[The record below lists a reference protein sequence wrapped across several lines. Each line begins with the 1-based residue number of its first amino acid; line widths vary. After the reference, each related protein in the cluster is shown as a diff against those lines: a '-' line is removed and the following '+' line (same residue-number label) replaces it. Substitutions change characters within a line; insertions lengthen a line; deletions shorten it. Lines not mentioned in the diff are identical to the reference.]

1 MPETDFAAQLARLA
15 PEVDEAGAKSV
26 FERHRQ
32 PSGTPR
38 WLLPAAVV
46 VLIVVGVTGLV
57 LMRGDDATAP
67 VSPVDDALRP
77 NEGETL
83 IADEG
88 YFDVVTVGETTV
100 GFGNAAL
107 VGSTEELD
115 SLWAGWNPGVEQP
128 DVEFAEAVALVMTRP
143 DNACAD
149 VVTRFEV
156 TDRNGVSTWTPVF
169 EERADACEDPLL
181 SWLYVVAIDRAALG
195 DRADIVVPAAE
206 LYDVSEQT
214 IEYTA
219 PEGGPDGTADP
230 ATVTVTPTDVVVP
243 LPPEG
248 EPELHNTAAGM
259 FYVVNHGDG
268 DVSVV
273 PAVRDRPVDDDL
285 GVTML
290 QSFVVPSESGGSFF
304 SDGNVWDAWGRAATL
319 GRTDD
324 LSGYAARV
332 DGDEVEVLSS
342 DDTRVEGDP
351 DVPDGEE
358 YPLPPRPPFEAITPE
373 QFVTLSSSGLI
384 WRLFDAELVVEN
396 GVGRICDVDTS
407 IPADRLQGCDESGI
421 VIDTDV
427 RSSDLQTTTWFE
439 PPILAFQ
446 DPVRGFTHVV
456 PLAGYSSR
464 NERLGIDTG
473 DAFVT
478 SIRIECGGPDGSLVM
493 ANVGLEMPER
503 ATRTLTVV
511 EDGQEL
517 GNGTTSGNGQVVIGF
532 GLTEAPG
539 ETAELVVT
547 DGDIEYARILVP
559 AEAAT
564 SCATSE
570 AALWAPPSESGRDDD
585 VPFRVVSRPIG
596 GSGGGWIGW
605 AADQAQLDSL
615 STLFDRVGTGDPI
628 DFESEIALLV
638 SIDGDACGPFFDGLD
653 LVDGHVQVR
662 TFSDPEDGCRLPLTQ
677 EATVLALPRSELSG
691 TTSIAADTTS
701 SPTIVEFATD
711 SGRFLAIGDA
721 GFQVTNAQIDC
732 RNTGQLQLTILGHGE
747 GVESM
752 AVEARIGERPLA
764 DAMYPSVIPADGAL
778 YASVAIPDD
787 VVLDEPVTFTV
798 DPAGS
803 TGGLLES
810 PPISPDALGPLPSS
824 CR

>member
-77 NEGETL
+77 NDGETL
-83 IADEG
+83 IADEA
-88 YFDVVTVGETTV
+88 YFEVVIVAETTV

-156 TDRNGVSTWTPVF
+156 TNRNGVSTWIPVF

-219 PEGGPDGTADP
+219 PDGTPDESDDA
-230 ATVTVTPTDVVVP
+230 ATVTLTPTDVVVP

-268 DVSVV
+268 DVSVIQ
-273 PAVRDRPVDDDL
+273 ATIDLISPVDPDTTNL
-285 GVTML
+285 M
-290 QSFVVPSESGGSFF
+290 SFVVASESGRSFF
-304 SDGNVWDAWGRAATL
+304 SEGEVWDAWGRSAT
-319 GRTDD
+319 RDRVDD
-324 LSGYAARV
+324 LTGYAGRV
-332 DGDEVEVLSS
+332 VGDEVEILAS
-342 DDTRVEGDP
+342 DATRVEGDP
-351 DVPDGEE
+351 EVPDGEQ
-358 YPLPPRPPFEAITPE
+358 YPLPARPFGDGITVE
-373 QFVTLSSSGLI
+373 QFFTLSSSGPI
-384 WRLFDAELVVEN
+384 WRMFDAQLVVEE
-396 GVGRICDVDTS
+396 GVGRICPVDEVVDPT
-407 IPADRLQGCDESGI
+407 GCPDAGM
-421 VIDTDV
+421 VIDTQV
-427 RSSDLQTTTWFE
+427 RSGNADLTSWYGS
-439 PPILAFQ
+439 PILAFQ
-446 DPVRGFTHVV
+446 DPVRGFTHVI

-478 SIRIECGGPDGSLVM
+478 SIRIGCGGPDGSLVM

-517 GNGTTSGNGQVVIGF
+517 GNGTTSGSGQVVIGF
-532 GLTEAPG
+532 GLTEVPG
-539 ETAELVVT
+539 ENAELVVT
-547 DGDIEYARILVP
+547 DGDIEYARIPIP
-559 AEAAT
+559 AETVT

-570 AALWAPPSESGRDDD
+570 AAPWEPPSESGRDDD

-615 STLFDRVGTGDPI
+615 LTLFDRVGTGDPI
-628 DFESEIALLV
+628 DYESEIALLV
-638 SIDGDACGPFFDGLD
+638 SIDGGTCGPFFDGLD

-662 TFSDPEDGCRLPLTQ
+662 TFSDPEDGCRLPLDH

-691 TTSIAADTTS
+691 TTSIAADATS

-732 RNTGQLQLTILGHGE
+732 RNTGQLQLTILGHGD

-752 AVEARIGERPLA
+752 AVEARIGERPLP
-764 DAMYPSVIPADGAL
+764 DATSPSVNPADGAL
-778 YASVAIPDD
+778 LASVAIPDG
-787 VVLDEPVTFTV
+787 VVLDEPITFTV

>member
-373 QFVTLSSSGLI
+373 QFVTLSSSGPI

-478 SIRIECGGPDGSLVM
+478 SIRIGCGGPDGSLVM

-547 DGDIEYARILVP
+547 DDDIEYARIPIP
-559 AEAAT
+559 ADPFECPVEEEAT
-564 SCATSE
+564 SDPV
-570 AALWAPPSESGRDDD
+570 LSGPLDDIE
-585 VPFRVVSRPIG
+585 FRVAARIDGPNTDTVRWVTDQYELDG
-596 GSGGGWIGW
+596 LLAASG
-605 AADQAQLDSL
+605 QPPLD
-615 STLFDRVGTGDPI
+615 GI
-628 DFESEIALLV
+628 DFERELALLV
-638 SIDGDACGPFFDGLD
+638 SVEQTGCQPQFDGLD
-653 LVDGHVQVR
+653 IVEETIRVR
-662 TFSDPEDGCRLPLTQ
+662 TTESGDLACEDVPVTN
-677 EATVLALPRSELSG
+677 TTILAIPRSQLG
-691 TTSIAADTTS
+691 ATTSVAMGGES
-701 SPTIVEFATD
+701 STIVEFATD

-732 RNTGQLQLTILGHGE
+732 RNTGQRQLTILGHGE

-752 AVEARIGERPLA
+752 VVEARIGERPLP
-764 DAMYPSVIPADGAL
+764 DATYPNVNPADGAL

-787 VVLDEPVTFTV
+787 VVLDEPITFTV

-803 TGGLLES
+803 TGGLLKS
-810 PPISPDALGPLPSS
+810 PPISPDALGPLPTS

>member
-15 PEVDEAGAKSV
+15 PEVDEAAARRMY
-26 FERHRQ
+26 ERHRQ

-77 NEGETL
+77 SEGETL
-83 IADEG
+83 IADEE
-88 YFDVVTVGETTV
+88 YFDVVTVAETTV

-169 EERADACEDPLL
+169 EEQADVCADPLL

-195 DRADIVVPAAE
+195 GRADIVVPAAE
-206 LYDVSEQT
+206 LYDVPEQT

-219 PEGGPDGTADP
+219 PDGTPDESDDA
-230 ATVTVTPTDVVVP
+230 ATVTLTPTDVVVP

-268 DVSVV
+268 DVSIV
-273 PAVRDRPVDDDL
+273 PATIDLISPVDPDTTNL
-285 GVTML
+285 M
-290 QSFVVPSESGGSFF
+290 SFVVASESGRSFF
-304 SDGNVWDAWGRAATL
+304 SEGQVWDARGRASTGEL
-319 GRTDD
+319 GDD
-324 LSGYAARV
+324 LTGYAGRV
-332 DGDEVEVLSS
+332 VGDEVEILYS
-342 DDTRVEGDP
+342 DATRIDGDP
-351 DVPDGEE
+351 DVPEGEQ
-358 YPLPPRPPFEAITPE
+358 YPLTARPFEAIRVE
-373 QFVTLSSSGLI
+373 DFFTLSSSGPI
-384 WRLFDAELVVEN
+384 WRMFIAQLVVED
-396 GVGRICDVDTS
+396 GVGRICPVDQ
-407 IPADRLQGCDESGI
+407 IVEPLGCPDSGL
-421 VIDTDV
+421 VIDTHV
-427 RSSDLQTTTWFE
+427 RSTNTDLTSWYGS
-439 PPILAFQ
+439 PILAFQ
-446 DPVRGFTHVV
+446 DPIRGFTHVV

-478 SIRIECGGPDGSLVM
+478 SIRIECGGPDGSLVT

-517 GNGTTSGNGQVVIGF
+517 GNGTTSGSGQVVIGF
-532 GLTEAPG
+532 GLAEAPG
-539 ETAELVVT
+539 ETAELVVA
-547 DGDIEYARILVP
+547 DDDIEYARIPIP
-559 AEAAT
+559 ADPFECPVEEEAT
-564 SCATSE
+564 SDPV
-570 AALWAPPSESGRDDD
+570 LSGPLDDIQ
-585 VPFRVVSRPIG
+585 FRVAARIDGPNTDTVRWVTDQYELDG
-596 GSGGGWIGW
+596 LLAASG
-605 AADQAQLDSL
+605 QPPLD
-615 STLFDRVGTGDPI
+615 GI
-628 DFESEIALLV
+628 DFERELALLV
-638 SIDGDACGPFFDGLD
+638 SVEQTGCQPQFDGLD
-653 LVDGHVQVR
+653 IVEETIRVR
-662 TFSDPEDGCRLPLTQ
+662 TTESGDLACEDVP
-677 EATVLALPRSELSG
+677 ATNTTILAIPRSQLG
-691 TTSIAADTTS
+691 ATTSVAMGGES
-701 SPTIVEFATD
+701 SAIVEFATD

-752 AVEARIGERPLA
+752 AVEARIGERPLP
-764 DAMYPSVIPADGAL
+764 DATYPNVIPADGAL

>member
-149 VVTRFEV
+149 VVTWFEV

-230 ATVTVTPTDVVVP
+230 ATVIVTPTDVVVP
-243 LPPEG
+243 LPPQG

-351 DVPDGEE
+351 DVPNGEE

-373 QFVTLSSSGLI
+373 QFVTLSSSGPI

-407 IPADRLQGCDESGI
+407 IPAERLQGCDESGI

-446 DPVRGFTHVV
+446 DPVRGFTNVV

-478 SIRIECGGPDGSLVM
+478 SIRIGCGGPDGSLVM

-517 GNGTTSGNGQVVIGF
+517 GNGTTSGSGQVVIGF

-547 DGDIEYARILVP
+547 DDDIEYARIPIP
-559 AEAAT
+559 ADPFECPVEEEAT
-564 SCATSE
+564 SDPV
-570 AALWAPPSESGRDDD
+570 LSGPLDDIE
-585 VPFRVVSRPIG
+585 FRVAARIDGPNTDTVRWVTDQYELDG
-596 GSGGGWIGW
+596 LLAASG
-605 AADQAQLDSL
+605 QPPLD
-615 STLFDRVGTGDPI
+615 GI
-628 DFESEIALLV
+628 DFERELALLV
-638 SIDGDACGPFFDGLD
+638 SVEQTGCQPQFDGLD
-653 LVDGHVQVR
+653 IVEETIRVR
-662 TFSDPEDGCRLPLTQ
+662 TTESGDLACEDVP
-677 EATVLALPRSELSG
+677 ATNTTILAIPRSQLG
-691 TTSIAADTTS
+691 ATTSVAMGGES
-701 SPTIVEFATD
+701 SAIVEFVTD
-711 SGRFLAIGDA
+711 TGRFLAIGDA
-721 GFQVTNAQIDC
+721 GFQVTNAQVDC
-732 RNTGQLQLTILGHGE
+732 RNTGQLQLTLLGHGE

-752 AVEARIGERPLA
+752 AVEARIGERPLP
-764 DAMYPSVIPADGAL
+764 DATYPSVNPADGAL
-778 YASVAIPDD
+778 LASVAIPDD
-787 VVLDEPVTFTV
+787 VVLDEPITFTV

-803 TGGLLES
+803 TGGLLQS